1 MPCRARRGTV
11 ELVLLALPSR
21 PLSPVPD
28 AGGGRSKLSPAP
40 GAPGWAQRLRR
51 FAPAPPRR
59 SSVTWPRPVGGAWPS
74 GRSLA
79 RWEGPGPVGGARPG
93 GRSPARCRCTSA
105 LPIQGLFAC
114 VPRSRSSSFVQSF
127 VRGDHGPLIL
137 RTVTFQSSEQFF

>member
-21 PLSPVPD
+21 LLSPVPD
-28 AGGGRSKLSPAP
+28 AGGGRTKLSPAP

-59 SSVTWPRPVGGAWPS
+59 SCVTWPRPVGGAWPG

-93 GRSPARCRCTSA
+93 AAVLQLS
-105 LPIQGLFAC
+105 PIQGLFAC

-137 RTVTFQSSEQFF
+137 SLEALSGAKALP